1 MRGNSKNESD
11 NIKKMFFEYMEESRK
26 LIDMKTSSLMNEI
39 SQLKEENENLLSKCI
54 YPYFIIH

>member
-1 MRGNSKNESD
+1 MRGHSKNESD

-54 YPYFIIH
+54 YLF